1 MIMGARYKK
10 IFTTIA
16 PYFLSVVKRLQEP
29 PKPLKRTLES
39 QKIFSKKIYYVVD
52 GSGM

>member
-16 PYFLSVVKRLQEP
+16 PYLLSVVKRSQGS

-39 QKIFSKKIYYVVD
+39 QKVFSKKIYYVVET
-52 GSGM
+52 